1 MNFQKLQSAQMF
13 EFQKQ
18 QAAKRAEFQ
27 NQMLAYMKS
36 SNSLFVGL

>member
-1 MNFQKLQSAQMF
+1 MNFQKQQSAQMF